1 MKKRI
6 HSKELK
12 FKVAIEAIKGEL
24 TIAQIV
30 SQYGVAE
37 SLVHKWRKQLMDQG
51 THVFSPNGIESSPQ
65 HTEQQM
71 KHMQAKIGELT
82 LANDFLEQ
90 ALFKSP
96 KRSAGK

>member
-12 FKVAIEAIKGEL
+12 FKVAIEAIKGDL
-24 TIAQIV
+24 TIAQII

-37 SLVHKWRKQLMDQG
+37 SLIHKWRKQLIEQG
-51 THVFSPNGIESSPQ
+51 SNVFLPQGIEGSPQ
-65 HTEQQM
+65 HTEQQI
-71 KHMQAKIGELT
+71 KHMQAKIGELA

-90 ALFKSP
+90 ALFKSG
-96 KRSAGK
+96 KRSVGK